1 MALATLSIDLVAQT
15 AKFEADMRRSAGV
28 VEAAATRINGAFG
41 GIGTVFAGSVLA
53 SAATEAIR
61 GLVQLFPDLV
71 NGAARFQDLEEK
83 TGASAEALASFT
95 TAGDVAGVSADQL
108 AGFMVKLTSGLAKTS
123 DEAKGVGPAIA
134 ALGID
139 FESFRQLAPEKQ
151 FELIAQ
157 RLATFKDGAG
167 KTAIAVAL
175 LGKSG
180 ADALPFFKELAQS
193 GLTQNRLTAEQI
205 RLADAYADRQAR
217 LKSELKQAAQIA
229 ALQALPAFTALTEQL
244 SRAARDALGL
254 DDAASKLGTNTGVR
268 DFAQGAALTVA
279 VVAESV
285 AGLIKLV
292 RALGGS
298 FESVIADSKLG
309 VSLAGNIN
317 LANGGGVFNSENR
330 AAFKQALEDRNRIAA
345 EANDRYVKLF
355 EESGTRVSDALKF
368 QFSEAGRIAARIQA
382 DPAELARRGRPI
394 ASAEKP
400 GLNFRVPDSGGGG
413 GAEKAAR
420 EAEQTRKALLDQALR
435 NLESSFQNESAA
447 IQFHARFLEAQ
458 YDAGLV
464 SVADFYSTRNDIEA
478 RALDAQLARF
488 EKERSAL
495 QAFLAETSD
504 PSKRIETLTKIEEV
518 EARAGRA
525 RQQFRDR
532 EALDRLQQDREE
544 EQRLNRAREFQA
556 QLLELQGNASAAAAL
571 RADAAI
577 DQARRSA
584 TGSGLTPQQLQEF
597 EAATRAAL
605 RFGDAQ
611 RDVQRIT
618 EQASIAEQRFLI
630 IAEASGASRIEVE
643 QGLRAIRTQALA
655 QLSEQIAKTEAL
667 AAAAGPDSPAVQFA
681 RQLRLEFERLSVS
694 VDPAMQRLRQVGDEV
709 ASALGQAAGAISLN
723 FKDAKSAVASLGDAL
738 LRISTRELIE
748 IPLTDFF
755 RKQIRGLTE
764 GPGAG
769 GGLGAVLKG
778 AFGFPAS
785 TGTGDQ
791 GNGVFSL
798 AGAFGVPNPGAALG
812 SANALGGLSTAPA
825 VFALDALA
833 VSAQNAAIALGGAG
847 GGGSLINSIVGGKG
861 SSGAFD
867 FIGDSFIKL
876 FGLANGGYTGPGA
889 RLQPAGIVHKGEVV
903 WSQDDVRQAGGVQ
916 VVEAMRLGRRGYADG
931 GAVGMPFRP
940 GAVQTSA
947 PGGRNSRGGNTTV
960 NLGGVTVDSHGQ
972 MDSMAEDRA
981 AQRIARKAERY
992 LSRRGA

>member
-1 MALATLSIDLVAQT
+1 MPLATLSIDLVAQT

-41 GIGTVFAGSVLA
+41 GIGTVFAGNVLS
-53 SAATEAIR
+53 SAATKAIR

-95 TAGDVAGVSADQL
+95 TAGDVAGVSADEL

-157 RLATFKDGAG
+157 RLNTFKDGAG

-244 SRAARDALGL
+244 SKAAVAALGL
-254 DDAASKLGTNTGVR
+254 DSASSKLGANNGIR
-268 DFAQGAALTVA
+268 DFAEGAAI
-279 VVAESV
+279 SV
-285 AGLIKLV
+285 ANVGESLAFVHKSIQ
-292 RALGGS
+292 ALGGS
-298 FESVIADSKLG
+298 IASVVVDVKFAGDVAATIGRAGPNQGIADTTARLKDL
-309 VSLAGNIN
+309 
-317 LANGGGVFNSENR
+317 
-330 AAFKQALEDRNRIAA
+330 LEARNQVAA

-355 EESGTRVSDALKF
+355 TDSGTKVSDALKF

-400 GLNFRVPDSGGGG
+400 GLNFRVPDSSSGGGDD
-413 GAEKAAR
+413 KSAR

-435 NLESSFQNESAA
+435 NLESSFQNESDA

-458 YDAGLV
+458 YSNGLV
-464 SVADFYSTRNDIEA
+464 SVADFYATRNDIEA

-488 EKERSAL
+488 DKERSAL

-556 QLLELQGNASAAAAL
+556 QLLELQGNSSAAASL

-577 DQARRSA
+577 DQAKRSA

-597 EAATRAAL
+597 EAATRAAQ

-643 QGLRAIRTQALA
+643 QGLRAIRTQAIA
-655 QLSEQIAKTEAL
+655 QLSEQLAKTEAL

-681 RQLRLEFERLSVS
+681 RQLRLEFERLNAT
-694 VDPAMQRLRQVGDEV
+694 VDPTLIRMRQVGEEV
-709 ASALGQAAGAISLN
+709 ADALGKAAGAITLN
-723 FKDAKSAVASLGDAL
+723 FRDAKSAVQSLGDSIT
-738 LRISTRELIE
+738 RILARELVE
-748 IPLTDFF
+748 QPLTDFF
-755 RKQIRGLTE
+755 RKQIRGITE
-764 GPGAG
+764 GQG
-769 GGLGAVLKG
+769 GGIGGVLKG
-778 AFGFPAS
+778 AFGFPGS
-785 TGTGDQ
+785 TGGALGTPFNPNAPPIGA
-791 GNGVFSL
+791 GAFSL
-798 AGAFGVPNPGAALG
+798 AGAFGVPEGEQSILRLS
-812 SANALGGLSTAPA
+812 SAID
-825 VFALDALA
+825 DALPGFDELQA
-833 VSAQNAAIALGGAG
+833 GLFGAGGALAGLPGLLASLFSGGGAG
-847 GGGSLINSIVGGKG
+847 LSSLIGPLT
-861 SSGAFD
+861 AF
-867 FIGDSFIKL
+867 
-876 FGLANGGYTGPGA
+876 FGFAGGGYTGPGA
-889 RLQPAGIVHKGEVV
+889 RLQPAGVVHKEEVV
-903 WSQDDVRQAGGVQ
+903 WSQDDVRRAGGVQ

-931 GAVGMPFRP
+931 GEVGMPFRGAP
-940 GAVQTSA
+940 AQASAPRGRPARGGDSYNTFNVSIPAGMDSRSEEQLMAKLGRAVQA
-947 PGGRNSRGGNTTV
+947 A
-960 NLGGVTVDSHGQ
+960 GQ
-972 MDSMAEDRA
+972 
-981 AQRIARKAERY
+981 
-992 LSRRGA
+992 RRTNPAY